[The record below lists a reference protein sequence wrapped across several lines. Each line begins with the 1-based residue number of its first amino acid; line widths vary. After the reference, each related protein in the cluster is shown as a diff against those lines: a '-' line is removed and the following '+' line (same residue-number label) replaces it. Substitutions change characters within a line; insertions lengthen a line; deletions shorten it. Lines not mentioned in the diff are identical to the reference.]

1 MVTGGLVLAVL
12 AEPLIVLLYGSA
24 FQPSAAVL
32 QLLLPGFVISG
43 VAATLGSYFTGT
55 GRARIF
61 LFLLPGPVALQLLLA
76 WILMPQWGLKGAAL
90 AISIGQAVY
99 GVVLVLYF
107 KHETKA
113 PFNRLLSQWEDVIY
127 ILDFITI
134 WMHTI
139 QTKFKYRKC
148 I

>member
-1 MVTGGLVLAVL
+1 MLYPRISRSDQEPAAKILCRAFRVGALLMVTGGLVLAVL

-61 LFLLPGPVALQLLLA
+61 LFCRPDPALQLLLPDS
-76 WILMPQWGLKGAAL
+76 MPQWGLKGAAL

-99 GVVLVLYF
+99 GVVLV
-107 KHETKA
+107 
-113 PFNRLLSQWEDVIY
+113 PF
-127 ILDFITI
+127 
-134 WMHTI
+134 
-139 QTKFKYRKC
+139 
-148 I
+148 